1 MKILRITPSNW
12 LTASFEVPV
21 VDRAPVDPRMALSK
35 SPKQRASASY
45 TCARLPRQQDAPE
58 GNSILGMTDAAIS
71 GRTLSNQFSKNRAVD
86 R

>member
-12 LTASFEVPV
+12 LAAAFEVPV
-21 VDRAPVDPRMALSK
+21 VDRAPIDPRMATSK

-45 TCARLPRQQDAPE
+45 TCARLPRRQDAPE

-71 GRTLSNQFSKNRAVD
+71 GRTLSTNSARTEQ
-86 R
+86 